1 MEEQNNMKFIISPRS
16 NFQAFSEL
24 IILLTR
30 HRQLTLEMAKRE
42 ITDRFSGQLFGI
54 FWAIGHPLIL
64 MLVYVFIFGFVF
76 KVRMGGTTSLP
87 LDYTTY
93 LLSGLIPWLAFSE
106 VMSKASVTIVSNSV
120 LVKQVVFPVE
130 TLPVKSVIST
140 LLTLLIFITMLIVYV
155 LLVQNTLP
163 WTYLLLPLL
172 LFLLVLAMI
181 GVSYI
186 LSAIGVYF
194 RDIKDFVQVFSVTGV
209 YLMPAFYLPESIPN
223 LFRPLLYLNPFSYMI
238 WCFQDALYFG
248 RFEHPFAWPI
258 FALLS
263 IGSFVIGYRF
273 FRKLKLMFG
282 NVL

>member
-1 MEEQNNMKFIISPRS
+1 MKFIISPRS

-209 YLMPAFYLPESIPN
+209 YLMPAFYLPESVPN
-223 LFRPLLYLNPFSYMI
+223 FFRPLLYLNPFSYMI
-238 WCFQDALYFG
+238 WCFQDVLYFG

-263 IGSFVIGYRF
+263 LGSFVIGYRF

>member
-1 MEEQNNMKFIISPRS
+1 MKFIISPRS

-106 VMSKASVTIVSNSV
+106 VMSKASVTIVSNAV

-140 LLTLLIFITMLIVYV
+140 LITLLIFITMLIVYV

-238 WCFQDALYFG
+238 WSFQDALYFG